1 MKIQTPANKRGFTLI
16 ELLVV
21 ITIIGILA
29 GLAMPA
35 YTAFIQNGR
44 LTEQLSQGKNIY
56 IAMRSYAAQTSNA
69 GSLPTYKDPDDPA
82 TKITSSNDAFTILL
96 DGNYIDNKKVFIN
109 KASAW
114 TKTPVAQTTANA
126 KVCDTGE
133 SDWAYVA
140 GLQDS
145 SSSRWPVLANAFT
158 SGTAA
163 APTYNTDTGTKG
175 GVWKGTKAVVIY
187 NGGNGEVVSTKETA
201 AGSKTYMVKRDDIAG
216 LNNAF
221 VPAGDWL
228 SGATVLLP
236 K

>member
-1 MKIQTPANKRGFTLI
+1 MKTKPTSFRKAFTLI

-69 GSLPTYKDPDDPA
+69 GSLPTYSDPDDVA
-82 TKITSSNDAFTILL
+82 TKITTSNGAFTILL
-96 DGNYIDNKKVFIN
+96 TGNYIDNKKVFIN

-114 TKTPVAQTTANA
+114 TKAPVAQTAANA
-126 KVCDTGE
+126 KVCDVGE

-158 SGTAA
+158 IATAA
-163 APTYNTDTGTKG
+163 APTYNADTGTKG
-175 GVWKGTKAVVIY
+175 GVWRGTKAVVIF
-187 NGGNGEVVSTKETA
+187 NGGNGEVVSTKPTS
-201 AGSKTYMVKRDDIAG
+201 AGATTYMVKRDDIAG

-221 VPAGDWL
+221 VPAGEWL
-228 SGATVLLP
+228 SGGTVLLP
-236 K
+236 Q